1 MTKLFAVVAI
11 IMAAILPA
19 KSNAQSLPP
28 YQPTRQEELQRYKAA
43 GLLDSLARNSILN
56 ANIKANWQP
65 GNNTFWYKKFLTDS
79 NFEFIYVNATTNVK
93 QKAFD
98 HAKIAAALNKLITDT
113 PLNPLRLPIINMQFD
128 KNAANI
134 VVQLKNKHYYSCNL
148 KNHTC
153 KVSDSI
159 AATIDNST
167 VTGNIK
173 DRWDRQPASDS
184 LSPGK
189 QWLAYTKQG
198 NVFIQSAATGGEAMQ
213 YTTDGDTS
221 HPYGQMQWSPDSKHL
236 VVFHIR
242 PVEDKPVYYV
252 LSSVAL
258 HAAC

>member
-11 IMAAILPA
+11 IIAAILPA

-56 ANIKANWQP
+56 ASIKANWQP
-65 GNNTFWYKKFLTDS
+65 GNTAFWYKKFLTDS
-79 NFEFIYVNATTNVK
+79 NFEFIYVNAVTNVK

-98 HAKIAAALNKLITDT
+98 HAKIATALNKLVTDT
-113 PLNPLRLPIINMQFD
+113 TLSPLRLPIINIQFD
-128 KNAANI
+128 KNAANV
-134 VVQLKNKHYYSCNL
+134 VVQLKKKYYYSCNL
-148 KNHTC
+148 KNYAC
-153 KVSDSI
+153 KVADSI
-159 AATIDNST
+159 PLTTDNST

-173 DRWDRQPASDS
+173 DRWERQPSSDS
-184 LSPGK
+184 LSPDK

-198 NVFIQSAATGGEAMQ
+198 NVFIQSATGGEAVQ
-213 YTTDGDTS
+213 YTNDGDTS
-221 HPYGQMQWSPDSKHL
+221 HPYGQMQWSSDSKHL